1 MNDKQKIIRT
11 DHENIPK
18 FIRDIPDDTDQ
29 PVAVIGGSEY
39 IEIIQY
45 DGSGDEIH
53 HWVIVQRAQ
62 LKNLIKVL
70 QEVEGE

>member
-1 MNDKQKIIRT
+1 MNYKQKIIRT
-11 DHENIPK
+11 NRANLPE
-18 FIRDIPDDTDQ
+18 FIRGLPDDMDQ

-62 LKNLIKVL
+62 LKNFIKVL
-70 QEVEGE
+70 QEVAGE